1 MKARFALATLLTLAP
16 ATLWAQDDPGAP
28 MSAINWLSD
37 SLATPSQEAL
47 GPAPVDPP
55 VEGGAEVAA
64 VTVSPLGE
72 DDGPQPDAIGLLA
85 PHLTGLPAD
94 LWGASDPTT
103 IARRIAEERA
113 DMLPALQALLMKV
126 LLAELDPPQAGG
138 GTGQDVFLAR
148 VDKLLDMGAVE
159 QAHALLENAGAS
171 SPEVVRRWFDAAL
184 LIGQE
189 DAVCKAMEAA
199 PDLSPTYPARVFC
212 LAREGDWEGAVLV
225 MANARA
231 LGEIT
236 DFEDKLLSRFLD
248 PDLFEGEKPLTPPR
262 RMTPLTFRLFEAIG
276 EPVPTSNLHRAFAQ
290 ADLRSNIGWKA
301 QVEAGERLARTGAVS
316 DNQLV
321 GLYTRRDAA
330 ASGGVWERVRLVQAL
345 DAAVEEE
352 DRDALAPLLPDL
364 WASLTN
370 AETEVPISR
379 IYGEAL
385 AALDLPGVA
394 GRVAFRMGLL
404 TDRYELVA
412 MGDVP
417 DDPED
422 RFLAAVAQGT
432 LTGATAPTDEARAVK
447 DGFTATAIPARFA
460 TLVEDDRLGEAIL
473 RALTLFTTG
482 TRGDYDELAD
492 AIALF
497 RMVGLED
504 TARRAALD
512 FLILERRG

>member
-1 MKARFALATLLTLAP
+1 MKARFAFATFLTLAP
-16 ATLWAQDDPGAP
+16 GLVLAQQDPGTP

-37 SLATPSQEAL
+37 SLATPADEPL
-47 GPAPVDPP
+47 GPAPVGEPAQS
-55 VEGGAEVAA
+55 GAEVAA
-64 VTVSPLGE
+64 VTVTPLGA
-72 DDGPQPDAIGLLA
+72 DQGTRPDAIGLLA
-85 PHLTGLPAD
+85 PHVTGLPAD
-94 LWGASDPTT
+94 LWGASDPAT

-126 LLAELDPPQAGG
+126 LLAELDPPQTGG
-138 GTGQDVFLAR
+138 GSGQDVFLAR
-148 VDKLLDMGAVE
+148 IDKLLDMGAVE
-159 QAHALLENAGAS
+159 QAHAMLENAGPS

-189 DAVCKAMEAA
+189 DAVCKAMETA

-212 LAREGDWEGAVLV
+212 LAREGDWDGAVLV

-231 LGEIT
+231 LREISE
-236 DFEDKLLSRFLD
+236 FEDRLLSRFLD
-248 PDLFEGEKPLTPPR
+248 PDLFEGEAPLTPPR

-276 EPVPTSNLHRAFAQ
+276 EPVPTANLPRAFAQ

-321 GLYTRRDAA
+321 GLYMRREPA
-330 ASGGVWERVRLVQAL
+330 ASGGVWERVRLVQSL
-345 DAAVEEE
+345 DEAVEAEE
-352 DRDALAPLLPDL
+352 RDALARLLPDL
-364 WASLTN
+364 WTGLTA

-379 IYGEAL
+379 IYGQTL
-385 AALDLPGVA
+385 AGLDLPGVA
-394 GRVAFRMGLL
+394 GRIAFRMGLL
-404 TDRYELVA
+404 TDRYEVVA
-412 MGDVP
+412 LGGVP
-417 DDPED
+417 PDPED
-422 RFLAAVAQGT
+422 RFLAGVARGDVASLETPNDQ
-432 LTGATAPTDEARAVK
+432 AQAVK
-447 DGFTATAIPARFA
+447 DGFTATAIPARFSD
-460 TLVEDDRLGEAIL
+460 LVDNDRLGEAIL
-473 RALTLFTTG
+473 RALTLFTSG

-492 AIALF
+492 AIALL